1 MGNCNEE
8 YLDLIIGML
17 SALLFLSEYLA
28 TTKKCTC
35 NGILHAVFPN
45 CIKDD
50 DIDEKVFQAH
60 IRKVLREIE
69 KSPRAIR
76 DEDLPV

>member
-1 MGNCNEE
+1 MSDCNEQ

-35 NGILHAVFPN
+35 NGILHALFPN
-45 CIKDD
+45 CIKDEEV
-50 DIDEKVFQAH
+50 DEKIFQAH
-60 IRKVLREIE
+60 IRKVLKEIE
-69 KSPRAIR
+69 LSPRAIA
-76 DEDLPV
+76 DDNLPV

>member
-1 MGNCNEE
+1 MGNCNEQ

-17 SALLFLSEYLA
+17 SGLLFLSEYLA

-35 NGILHAVFPN
+35 NGILHALFPN

-50 DIDEKVFQAH
+50 EIDEKVFQAH
-60 IRKVLREIE
+60 IRKVLKEIE
-69 KSPRAIR
+69 KSPRAIA
-76 DEDLPV
+76 DDDLPV